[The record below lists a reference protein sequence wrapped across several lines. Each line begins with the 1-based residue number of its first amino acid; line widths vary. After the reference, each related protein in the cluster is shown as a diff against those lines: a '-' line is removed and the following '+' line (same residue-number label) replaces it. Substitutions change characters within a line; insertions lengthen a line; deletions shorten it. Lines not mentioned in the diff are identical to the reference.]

1 MLGVRA
7 VAKLPCLFSL
17 FYKNCSIVYFFVQ
30 LFLNK
35 IFALLVVILSNDW
48 YLFILIALKFLLYFD
63 VFLDVFIVSLHSFL
77 VLIAELRAICV
88 LSNLPNMREDV

>member
-48 YLFILIALKFLLYFD
+48 YLFILVALEFFLYFH
-63 VFLDVFIVSLHSFL
+63 VFLDIFIVFLHGFFVL
-77 VLIAELRAICV
+77 VAELRAICV
-88 LSNLPNMREDV
+88 FSNLPNMREDI